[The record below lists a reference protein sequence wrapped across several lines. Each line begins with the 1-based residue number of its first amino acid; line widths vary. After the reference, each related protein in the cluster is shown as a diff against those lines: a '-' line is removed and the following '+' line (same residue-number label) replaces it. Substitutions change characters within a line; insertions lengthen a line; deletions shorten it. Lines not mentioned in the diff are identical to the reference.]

1 MIEKFNGIFY
11 LIVFLVHFIGFAYYG
26 IRCVFQ
32 TQSFLNQYG
41 MDATGASI
49 VRFFGSIFLGSTVM
63 AIYVGFIRPNGLEA
77 TWGFFNLIFL
87 QNLSAFIVGFY
98 STKINKLGHTDKTS
112 DEAIYAPLVLT
123 ILSAVLTYGLAD
135 KIYV

>member
-26 IRCVFQ
+26 FRCVFK